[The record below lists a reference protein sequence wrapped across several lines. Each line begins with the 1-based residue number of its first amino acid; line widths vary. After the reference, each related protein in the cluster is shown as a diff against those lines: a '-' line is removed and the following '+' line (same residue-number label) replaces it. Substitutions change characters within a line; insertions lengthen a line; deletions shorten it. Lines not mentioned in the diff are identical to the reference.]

1 LDGLA
6 RHAVPNLVGCVRN
19 VTETNS
25 SPGAAVS
32 LQDYAAM
39 ALRASTVHRSGAAL
53 VAANASSAFMR
64 KVVSHMNT
72 RLRVCQLAWTCRTK
86 TEMFKG
92 TSMQFSGASRWFL
105 DSFMSWTGPKFPM
118 SHEWFLED
126 VRPSGVATPVPHP
139 NVCMHCRIYSPPC
152 ANAGR
157 AGSDRVE

>member
-1 LDGLA
+1 MDDSHRRSAAGLRLAQQARCHARGCTLGNIVGQLSAPSLDGLA

-72 RLRVCQLAWTCRTK
+72 RLRVCQLA
-86 TEMFKG
+86 
-92 TSMQFSGASRWFL
+92 
-105 DSFMSWTGPKFPM
+105 
-118 SHEWFLED
+118 
-126 VRPSGVATPVPHP
+126 
-139 NVCMHCRIYSPPC
+139 
-152 ANAGR
+152 
-157 AGSDRVE
+157 